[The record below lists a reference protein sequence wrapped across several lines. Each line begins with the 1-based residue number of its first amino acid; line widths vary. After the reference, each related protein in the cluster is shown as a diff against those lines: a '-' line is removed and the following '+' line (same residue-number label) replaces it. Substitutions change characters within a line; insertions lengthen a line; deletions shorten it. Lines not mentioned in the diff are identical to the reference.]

1 MRYGPRRAVVAGLV
15 LLAIA
20 SFAFSVAEGPWALGL
35 ARLVQGASSTIT
47 WAGALAWLTV
57 ATPRERRGELIGTA
71 FGAAV
76 FGAILGPMFGAVAHA
91 VGVRVSF
98 ATVGAL
104 AAVLAGWAVLRPAAP
119 PEQQAPGAVARAFAD
134 RAFVGGLWLNTL
146 PAFLFGMLVVLVPL
160 RLDQGG
166 FTPFA
171 IGAVFL
177 IAGVIEVVVNPFIG
191 RFSDRRG
198 RLLPIRAA
206 LAGSILVTVAFA
218 ATRDPYLVAVLAVF
232 AAVAFGAFYTPG
244 MALVSDRAELSGLS
258 QAIGFGIMNTA
269 WALGNMSGPAA
280 AGALAEAGGDAVPYL
295 VGAVLCLVTLAAT
308 GRLSL
313 QAESARA
320 PSPRPGDASGTA
332 HR

>member
-1 MRYGPRRAVVAGLV
+1 V
-15 LLAIA
+15 
-20 SFAFSVAEGPWALGL
+20 S
-35 ARLVQGASSTIT
+35 
-47 WAGALAWLTV
+47 
-57 ATPRERRGELIGTA
+57 
-71 FGAAV
+71 
-76 FGAILGPMFGAVAHA
+76 
-91 VGVRVSF
+91 VRVSF

-104 AAVLAGWAVLRPAAP
+104 AAVLAGWAASRPAAP
-119 PEQQAPGAVARAFAD
+119 PEQQAPRAVARAFAD
-134 RAFVGGLWLNTL
+134 RAFIGGLWLNTL
-146 PAFLFGMLVVLVPL
+146 PAFLFGMLIVLVPL

-177 IAGVIEVVVNPFIG
+177 IAGAIEVVVNPFVG

-206 LAGSILVTVAFA
+206 LAGSMLVAVAFA
-218 ATRDPYLVAVLAVF
+218 AAREPYLVAPLAVLATIS
-232 AAVAFGAFYTPG
+232 FGAFYTPG

-258 QAIGFGIMNTA
+258 QALGFGIMNTA
-269 WALGNMSGPAA
+269 WALGNMSGPSA

-295 VGAVLCLVTLAAT
+295 LGAVLCLVTLAAT
-308 GRLSL
+308 VRLSRR
-313 QAESARA
+313 ADSARG